1 MWHYFAKTYL
11 PIYKIQVPH
20 YCRVVTLTTMKY
32 LISWILANLGAVEG
46 DFWKQS
52 NKFSRW
58 GLSSHHNSSMKS
70 LWVAFSSTCFLLSV
84 QQNMQFDYWHIW
96 KYARFSVS
104 LNFKYLK
111 WLLALER
118 LYLRQI
124 DLNSFLWLRGLQ
136 FNTIGRVFSKD
147 HKLHDRTSFANLARP
162 YTSRWIG
169 TNFFMK
175 YLSQK
180 ACKFSWVWDTAEN
193 SDLKHCTDCFSFN
206 SVHKAMRITWSKF
219 APFSW
224 PIRCQLE
231 TWVTHVLPRF

>member
-1 MWHYFAKTYL
+1 
-11 PIYKIQVPH
+11 
-20 YCRVVTLTTMKY
+20 MKY

-70 LWVAFSSTCFLLSV
+70 FRAAFSSTCFPHSV
-84 QQNMQFDYWHIW
+84 QQSMQFDYWHIW
-96 KYARFSVS
+96 KYARFSES
-104 LNFKYLK
+104 FNLKYLK
-111 WLLALER
+111 WLLALKRFHLRQMDLNKWKQFFATARITVQYGKPRFLQRPQAPRQDIICR
-118 LYLRQI
+118 LY
-124 DLNSFLWLRGLQ
+124 
-136 FNTIGRVFSKD
+136 
-147 HKLHDRTSFANLARP
+147 ARP

-169 TNFFMK
+169 TNLFTK
-175 YLSQK
+175 CLSQK
-180 ACKFSWVWDTAEN
+180 ACKFFWVWDIAEN